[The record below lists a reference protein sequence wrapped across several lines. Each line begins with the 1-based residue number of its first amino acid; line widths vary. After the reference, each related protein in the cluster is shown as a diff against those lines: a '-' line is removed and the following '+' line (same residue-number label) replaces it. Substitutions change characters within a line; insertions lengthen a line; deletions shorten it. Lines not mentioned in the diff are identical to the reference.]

1 MTDSVI
7 ERIQKNQFELK
18 VSESITVN
26 VIVNVLKKSSNTLTH
41 NEDFDQFLYFYID
54 DKELLCPRS
63 NR

>member
-26 VIVNVLKKSSNTLTH
+26 VIVNVLKKSSNTLKH
-41 NEDFDQFLYFYID
+41 NEDF
-54 DKELLCPRS
+54 
-63 NR
+63 N